1 MEGGRG
7 PLAGA
12 VRRLATGDAVTVVS
26 VTGSSPPATGAVFT
40 ISDSH
45 GRTICASSDFQKIL
59 DEIAVQEVPWAQF
72 TQAEGWGLPP
82 VATPLVSMPLRTFL
96 FGCCDSPSL
105 LFSVHE
111 LSRGFADDSPA
122 RVRAAVE
129 DLLSAL
135 PAATSSTPEIVDSVH
150 SRLRALLQSQDAP
163 EPFIAF
169 GLAWRQG
176 TLEPPRR
183 QSRAA
188 SPSPSLLRRASL
200 TASPQSVTRAPRNLE
215 EEVAAMTP
223 NTMRQKLVEVH
234 CGGYCTRAVTRL
246 VAPC

>member
-1 MEGGRG
+1 
-7 PLAGA
+7 
-12 VRRLATGDAVTVVS
+12 
-26 VTGSSPPATGAVFT
+26 VF
-40 ISDSH
+40 
-45 GRTICASSDFQKIL
+45 
-59 DEIAVQEVPWAQF
+59 
-72 TQAEGWGLPP
+72 GLPP
-82 VATPLVSMPLRTFL
+82 VSSSTDALQFL

-223 NTMRQKLVEVH
+223 NTMRQKLVEVRNGILH
-234 CGGYCTRAVTRL
+234 PFVDSWDAICVVRTTGALLGILHVCTHAVTRL